1 MGNTG
6 KVGYGCWCALR
17 PLELLGSFLE
27 ALWGTSLGKLL
38 EKLLGA
44 LAGLVPGSLLGS
56 AAGYVCPG
64 HLIFPLKPNTF
75 LIRFG
80 PLEVSNCS

>member
-1 MGNTG
+1 MLASAFGNLGTID
-6 KVGYGCWCALR
+6 YGCWCALR

-44 LAGLVPGSLLGS
+44 LAGLVPGSSPGS
-56 AAGYVCPG
+56 AGGTSPWSFAPG
-64 HLIFPLKPNTF
+64 PNLSSET
-75 LIRFG
+75 
-80 PLEVSNCS
+80 

>member
-1 MGNTG
+1 MGAGEHPKAPRAPG
-6 KVGYGCWCALR
+6 KLPGSAL
-17 PLELLGSFLE
+17 
-27 ALWGTSLGKLL
+27 GTSLGKLL